1 MRRSSVEPQG
11 SYERTPTIKPLNL
24 VVGNGRYSRDQ
35 IVEQTDN
42 GILVEKFAWPEADE
56 LTGRFGLNVRCGYII
71 RKGEIVGTVNNALLM
86 GNMLDAVRNIEM
98 IGNDSKQMG
107 VINVPTMSFSG
118 MELVGN

>member
-1 MRRSSVEPQG
+1 MPVKIKNLKFIDKWGESLENQVVAYEQEP
-11 SYERTPTIKPLNL
+11 
-24 VVGNGRYSRDQ
+24 
-35 IVEQTDN
+35 
-42 GILVEKFAWPEADE
+42 
-56 LTGRFGLNVRCGYII
+56 I